1 MQKFCWLKSGK
12 CFGEARFLILWHHMG
27 DRWVVTRVFSYG
39 HHATE

>member
-12 CFGEARFLILWHHMG
+12 CFGEARFLVLWQHMG